1 MAGDKTT
8 FNFSKLPD
16 IVGTGEKYGVQ
27 VGTKEHGKR
36 KVFIKKTGGTSCCSL
51 RQRSR
56 DVLGPSDRH
65 VHHPATCSDDFPRG
79 RGVGGGRLGRIA
91 VAEREHVQG
100 EVEEHGGRKQ
110 ARGTSYSGS

>member
-27 VGTKEHGKR
+27 VGIKEHGKR
-36 KVFIKKTGGTSCCSL
+36 KVFMKKTGGTSCCSL

-56 DVLGPSDRH
+56 DVLGPSEGH
-65 VHHPATCSDDFPRG
+65 VHHPATCSDNFPRG
-79 RGVGGGRLGRIA
+79 RGVGRGRLGRVA

-100 EVEEHGGRKQ
+100 ALEEHGGRKQ